1 MCFSHLQIV
10 LSSILCM
17 FVGAKSL
24 AVQEGSFEPKRIV
37 VTTAMVGDIVKG
49 VAGDRAQVEVLMG
62 EGVDPHLYKPKS
74 SDVRA
79 IVSADAVFYS
89 GLFLEGRMASVLEKA
104 ANRGRE
110 VMAIAEVVPQGER
123 LYPKNGSSHPDPHVW
138 MDVALW
144 SSTIA
149 SVTEG
154 LCRVDPDGCDT
165 YTKNAQEYLSEL
177 LTLEKYVRSIMA
189 TIPEQQRVLVTAH
202 DAFGYFGRAYSI
214 NVRGIQGISTESEAG
229 LADIN
234 RLVNFIVKNDIPA
247 VFVESS
253 VPKKNVRALIE
264 GASAQGHQLLI
275 GGELYSDAMGPPGT
289 WEGTYPGMIDHN
301 ATTITRALGGTAPDG
316 GYRVWKA
323 QRSSEKKVRK

>member
-1 MCFSHLQIV
+1 
-10 LSSILCM
+10 
-17 FVGAKSL
+17 
-24 AVQEGSFEPKRIV
+24 
-37 VTTAMVGDIVKG
+37 
-49 VAGDRAQVEVLMG
+49 
-62 EGVDPHLYKPKS
+62 
-74 SDVRA
+74 
-79 IVSADAVFYS
+79 
-89 GLFLEGRMASVLEKA
+89 
-104 ANRGRE
+104 
-110 VMAIAEVVPQGER
+110 
-123 LYPKNGSSHPDPHVW
+123 
-138 MDVALW
+138 
-144 SSTIA
+144 
-149 SVTEG
+149 
-154 LCRVDPDGCDT
+154 
-165 YTKNAQEYLSEL
+165 
-177 LTLEKYVRSIMA
+177 MA